1 MRRASTIAMNPL
13 SRLER
18 IPIWPHGY
26 RLLIVLGLG
35 YFFAFF
41 DITNIAYGIPVITKQ
56 FHVSANLVSEA
67 VSTSLVGYIIGAI
80 IVSVI
85 SDYFGR
91 RMALL
96 SGITLYTIGSLA
108 TAFSPGV
115 TWLIVWRFVVGMG
128 IGTMIS
134 QVSTYMGEISPAA
147 LRGRFTGLANV
158 FAFAGLA
165 AVPFTAMWV
174 VPEFSWGWRA
184 LLFFGGLG
192 GLTMLFMAKDLIESP
207 RWLLIHGQREKAEAL
222 VDRIEQKALKKMNG
236 KPLPPIIEM
245 PLEEK
250 AHGFPILS
258 LLKPPYLGRMII
270 LLLYWLLWYI
280 GDYAYLGMAPT
291 ILVKQGFSL
300 GSSIGFSAI
309 SGVGFIAGA
318 LFVLFWGDKIE
329 RKYSLIGMGL
339 IGGISVVIVG
349 FVPSPT
355 LVIIAGFLFTMT
367 IAMLSILGYI
377 ITAEHFPT
385 RARSSGLAMCDGIGH
400 LGGAIAPPLTLGAFG
415 LWGFSGAFGL
425 MGITTLLSLF
435 FIGFTSRA
443 TRKNLESVN
452 DASQTISAGLTDFA

>member
-1 MRRASTIAMNPL
+1 MSSKSAVNPL

-41 DITNIAYGIPVITKQ
+41 DITNISYGIPVITQQ
-56 FHVSANLVSEA
+56 FHVSTNLASDS
-67 VSTSLVGYIIGAI
+67 VSTSLIGYIIGAI

-91 RMALL
+91 RKALIA
-96 SGITLYTIGSLA
+96 GITLYTIGSIA
-108 TAFSPGV
+108 TALSPNV

-134 QVSTYMGEISPAA
+134 QVSTYMGEISPAE
-147 LRGRFTGLANV
+147 LRGRFSGFANL

-165 AVPFTAMWV
+165 AVPFASMWV
-174 VPEFSWGWRA
+174 VPHFSWGWRA

-192 GLTMLFMAKDLIESP
+192 GLTMLFMAKDFIESP
-207 RWLLIHGQREKAEAL
+207 RWLVIHGHH
-222 VDRIEQKALKKMNG
+222 DRAVELIEMIEQKALKKMGG
-236 KPLPPIIEM
+236 KPLPPVVDI
-245 PLEEK
+245 PFEETAK
-250 AHGFPILS
+250 GFPLLS
-258 LLKPPYLGRMII
+258 LLKPPYLWRMIV

-291 ILVKQGFSL
+291 ILVKQGFGL
-300 GSSIGFSAI
+300 GNSIGFSAI

-329 RKYSLIGMGL
+329 RKYSLMASGI
-339 IGGISVVIVG
+339 IGGLAVLIVG
-349 FVPSPT
+349 FFPSPT
-355 LVIIAGFLFTMT
+355 LVIIAGFLFTST
-367 IAMLSILGYI
+367 IAMLSILGYV

-400 LGGAIAPPLTLGAFG
+400 FGGAIAPPITLACFAA
-415 LWGFSGAFGL
+415 WGFSGAFGL
-425 MGITTLLSLF
+425 MGVATLISLI
-435 FIGFTSRA
+435 FIGMTSRA

-452 DASQTISAGLTDFA
+452 DAELGIMVGNTDFAK